1 MSWGRRDVRDQRVE
15 FVIRAK
21 RGEPLSGLCREF
33 EISRPTGYVWLRRFE
48 AEGVTG
54 VTERSRRPHVSPRQ
68 TAGEIET
75 RIVAMRW
82 ERPDWGARKL
92 AELLKAEG
100 IQLPVI
106 TVHRVLRRYGLVWNR
121 EQRRQATKRFQ
132 REAPNQLWQMDFK
145 GQKGSAKEANTG
157 PLSVLDDHSR
167 YLIALEQTGSTGYE
181 PVRERLET
189 VFRSHGVPEEMLMDH
204 GNPWFNT
211 KDPGGWTRLQVW
223 LMRQG
228 IRCCWS
234 GVRHPQT
241 QGKVER
247 FHGAL
252 ERARCRVDGD
262 LWLSQKW
269 LDDFRKEYN
278 EVRPHEALGMRTPA
292 SIWKP
297 SQRAYNPYPPLWDYG
312 PDAELKTVNQ
322 HGDIWIGRRPW
333 AVSRALAEETVQIQ
347 QIDQRILVYFCK
359 SLVREIDLFAQR
371 STAVDRWAERSN
383 V

>member
-1 MSWGRRDVRDQRVE
+1 MFWGRRDVRDQRVE

-21 RGEPLSGLCREF
+21 RGEALSGLCREF
-33 EISRPTGYVWLRRFE
+33 EISRPTGYLWLRRFE
-48 AEGVTG
+48 AKGVSG
-54 VTERSRRPHVSPRQ
+54 VTELSRRPHVSPRQ
-68 TAGEIET
+68 TRGEIEA
-75 RIVAMRW
+75 RIVALRW

-92 AELLKAEG
+92 AVLLQAEG
-100 IQLPVI
+100 ITLPVI
-106 TVHRVLRRYGLVWNR
+106 TVHRVLLRYGLVWDR
-121 EQRRQATKRFQ
+121 QGRQPATRRFE

-145 GQKGSAKEANTG
+145 GQKGSSKQASTG

-189 VFRSHGVPEEMLMDH
+189 VFRSHGVPEAMLMDH

-211 KDPGGWTRLQVW
+211 QVPYGWSRLQVW

-252 ERARCRVDGD
+252 ERARCRVDGN
-262 LWLSQKW
+262 LWLSQTW
-269 LDDFRKEYN
+269 LDNFRKEYN

-292 SIWKP
+292 SVWKP
-297 SQRAYNPYPPLWDYG
+297 SERTYNPNPPLWDYG
-312 PDAELKTVNQ
+312 SGADLRQVNQ
-322 HGDIWIGRRPW
+322 HGDIWIGNRPW
-333 AVSRALAEETVQIQ
+333 TLSRALAGETVQLQ

-359 SLVREIDLFAQR
+359 SLVREIDLSSQR
-371 STAVDRWAERSN
+371 STSVDRWEDLHD